1 MNAPLWIALFGA
13 VFIIAGTAAYAYVK
27 RDKR

>member
-1 MNAPLWIALFGA
+1 MNSYMWIALF
-13 VFIIAGTAAYAYVK
+13 VSTLIIAGTAAYAYVK

>member
-1 MNAPLWIALFGA
+1 MNAPLWVALF
-13 VFIIAGTAAYAYVK
+13 VSIVIIAGTALYAYVK

>member
-1 MNAPLWIALFGA
+1 MNFYMWAAL
-13 VFIIAGTAAYAYVK
+13 VVSILIIAGTAAYAYVK

>member
-1 MNAPLWIALFGA
+1 MNTYMWVALF
-13 VFIIAGTAAYAYVK
+13 VSILIIAGTAAYAYVK

>member
-1 MNAPLWIALFGA
+1 MNTYMCAALF
-13 VFIIAGTAAYAYVK
+13 VSILIIAGTAAYAYVK

>member
-1 MNAPLWIALFGA
+1 MNAPLWAAL
-13 VFIIAGTAAYAYVK
+13 VVSTLIIAGTAAYAYVK

>member
-1 MNAPLWIALFGA
+1 MNGPLWAASVVSIL
-13 VFIIAGTAAYAYVK
+13 IIAGTAAYAYVK